1 MWHVLQGS
9 EFSKRKNTQDVSRGN
24 GWDRGVPSQWEKWGF
39 LAPVTQVARSGVP
52 QLSSGLSHCSC
63 GPELSLCCHLFPHL
77 CRDFCWHCS
86 DLLQGPSMFVAKHMW
101 LAHMWLLSFLSH
113 LLVLFHVSIV
123 FFTFLPILTLLSP
136 IALGKRS
143 MWAEVRITS
152 THLIFYS
159 FYNKKLHIFSSSV
172 KGCKMGGKYTQQAS
186 SPPIS
191 LLPLDKVLAKM
202 KFHVY

>member
-77 CRDFCWHCS
+77 CGDFCWHHS
-86 DLLQGPSMFVAKHMW
+86 DLVQGLSVFDGIHVVIVTIFPHPEGLPSN
-101 LAHMWLLSFLSH
+101 
-113 LLVLFHVSIV
+113 VSV
-123 FFTFLPILTLLSP
+123 VFYPFFTIPTLLNP
-136 IALGKRS
+136 TALGKRS
-143 MWAEVRITS
+143 VWAEVRITS